1 MARPPYTPCPM
12 SAPRPS
18 AVPTGLTAAALWAC
32 ACGAAAGGCGT
43 AVAPSFADPT
53 PEARIGAIAAS
64 EGGGDLAHLVENLS
78 SDDAAVRMAAIG
90 MLRRRTGET
99 LGYRFD
105 APGPDRRAAIERWK
119 AAVTRGAGGAGAP

>member
-1 MARPPYTPCPM
+1 MLPMGRGPYTASRMQP
-12 SAPRPS
+12 SRP
-18 AVPTGLTAAALWAC
+18 AVVPTGLPVAALWAC
-32 ACGAAAGGCGT
+32 ASIAAAGGCGT
-43 AVAPSFADPT
+43 AVAPSFSDPT

-64 EGGGDLAHLVENLS
+64 RGGDDLPRIVENLS

-105 APGPDRRAAIERWK
+105 DPWPDRQAAIERWK
-119 AAVTRGAGGAGAP
+119 SAVTRGAGTT